1 MPTFYTVRKSTRGQW
16 TQEDLTRAVE
26 AVLQD
31 KVAIRQAARTNNI
44 PEKTLRTRLVKGN
57 FIKGSSMGGASFLGE
72 DTERKLCNHIQK
84 LQASGFAPTSKNLRV
99 IAYNLAQSMGL
110 RNRFNEDK
118 KMAGVDW
125 LKLFL
130 KRNPVLSIRKAEGV
144 SMSRAEGMNKEEVQ
158 KYFELLTKILTEN
171 DLLVRPLNIF
181 NMDET
186 GLQLNNVPG
195 KVVAMK
201 GSKDVH
207 VVTAQER
214 GETITVVA
222 CCNAEGNFM
231 PPYCIFKGVNMQ
243 QVWQENM
250 PPGSVI
256 KMRRESAYISED
268 LFMDWFQTHF
278 LPRKPVGK
286 CLLILDGH
294 GSHMNSYEMLE
305 TAVQNDVI
313 LLCLPSH
320 TTHFLQPLDRAFFKP
335 LKTYFKNAC
344 DEFIRANPQKK
355 IERRHFGA
363 LLSAAWTHAA
373 TSQTG
378 ASGFSATGI
387 FPLKP
392 SAVPEHAFLAC
403 SNLKQNSESVVEQ
416 QENIPDNGQE
426 SGELPSTPSLTPF
439 ELGPSTSSASSV
451 SVDDGSPSKIL
462 NMISP
467 VPVFTT
473 NKQTKR
479 RKQSAQN
486 LTSSSFIA
494 DKKEKRLSREKVKNR
509 KKNKMSEK
517 TIRKTSQKTHQNI
530 PKDLMTN
537 ELTEINSAKRRRK
550 ASQKTHQNIS
560 KELMTNKLARMNS
573 AKRRLVSSSSEEDG
587 TFSINDSTDDETFD
601 ENECVGCLE
610 NYESTTSTAEWI
622 QCVECHRWLHDTC
635 TPFKMY
641 CMSCGKKTIAEK

>member
-1 MPTFYTVRKSTRGQW
+1 MPTFYTVRKSTRGKW

-26 AVLQD
+26 PVLHD
-31 KVAIRQAARTNNI
+31 KIPIRQAARANNI
-44 PEKTLRTRLVKGN
+44 PDKTLRSRLEKKN
-57 FIKGSSMGGASFLGE
+57 YIKGSSMGGASFLGE
-72 DTERKLCNHIQK
+72 DAEKKLCNHIQK

-99 IAYNLAQSMGL
+99 MAYNLAQSMGL

-118 KMAGVDW
+118 KIAGADW

-130 KRNPVLSIRKAEGV
+130 KRNPTLSIRKAEGV
-144 SMSRAEGMNKEEVQ
+144 SMSRAEGMNKEEVL

-171 DLLVRPLNIF
+171 ELLDKPLNIF

-195 KVVAMK
+195 KVVALK

-207 VVTAQER
+207 VVTSQER

-243 QVWQENM
+243 QAWQENM
-250 PPGSVI
+250 PQGSVI
-256 KMRRESAYISED
+256 KMRRESAYICED
-268 LFMDWFQTHF
+268 LFMDWFQNHF
-278 LPRKPVGK
+278 LPRKPTGK
-286 CLLILDGH
+286 CILILDGH
-294 GSHMNSYEMLE
+294 GSHMNSYQMLE

-363 LLSAAWTHAA
+363 LLATAWARAA

-378 ASGFSATGI
+378 ASGFSTTGI

-392 SAVPEHAFLAC
+392 SAVPEHAFLTS
-403 SNLKQNSESVVEQ
+403 SNLNQNLERVAEEEQ
-416 QENIPDNGQE
+416 GKTAENFQE
-426 SGELPSTPSLTPF
+426 SGEMSSAPSPTLFEPGPSSIS
-439 ELGPSTSSASSV
+439 STSSV
-451 SVDDGSPSKIL
+451 VDDWTPSKIL
-462 NMISP
+462 DVISP
-467 VPVFTT
+467 VPVLST

-486 LTSSSFIA
+486 LTDSSFIA
-494 DKKEKRLSREKVKNR
+494 DKKEKRLNREKGKNS

-517 TIRKTSQKTHQNI
+517 TIRKTSQKTDQNI
-530 PKDLMTN
+530 
-537 ELTEINSAKRRRK
+537 
-550 ASQKTHQNIS
+550 H
-560 KELMTNKLARMNS
+560 KELITKKLAKINS

-587 TFSINDSTDDETFD
+587 TFSTNDSTDEETYD

-610 NYESTTSTAEWI
+610 RYESTTSTAEWLR
-622 QCVECHRWLHDTC
+622 CVECRRWLHDTC
-635 TPFKMY
+635 TPFKNY
-641 CMSCGKKTIAEK
+641 CMSCGKKTIVEK

>member
-1 MPTFYTVRKSTRGQW
+1 MSFHARCKIYYSIFRSKMPTFYTSRRSTRGKW
-16 TQEDLTRAVE
+16 TQDDLTRAVN

-31 KVAIRQAARTNNI
+31 KVPIRQAARNNNI
-44 PEKTLRTRLVKGN
+44 PDRTLRARLEKRK
-57 FIKGSSMGGASFLGE
+57 FMKGSSMGGKSFLGE
-72 DTERKLCNHIQK
+72 DAERKLCSHIQK

-99 IAYNLAQSMGL
+99 IAYNLSQSMGL
-110 RNRFNEDK
+110 ENRFNKDK
-118 KMAGVDW
+118 KMAGADW

-130 KRNPVLSIRKAEGV
+130 KRNPSLSIRKAEGV

-158 KYFELLTKILTEN
+158 KYFQLLTKILTEN
-171 DLLVRPLNIF
+171 DLLDKPLNIF
-181 NMDET
+181 NMDES

-195 KVVAMK
+195 KVVAVK

-207 VVTAQER
+207 VVTSQER

-231 PPYCIFKGVNMQ
+231 PPYCIFKGVNLQ
-243 QVWQENM
+243 QIWQENM
-250 PPGSVI
+250 PAGSVI
-256 KMRRESAYISED
+256 KMRRESAYICED
-268 LFMDWFQTHF
+268 LFMDWFLTHF
-278 LPRKPVGK
+278 IPRKPAGK

-335 LKTYFKNAC
+335 LKTYFKSAC
-344 DEFIRANPQKK
+344 DEFIRANPRKK

-363 LLSAAWTHAA
+363 LLATAWTRAA
-373 TSQTG
+373 TTQTG

-392 SAVPEHAFLAC
+392 SAVPEHAFLT
-403 SNLKQNSESVVEQ
+403 SNNLKQNPESVEEEQ
-416 QENIPDNGQE
+416 DKIEEIFRE
-426 SGELPSTPSLTPF
+426 SEEQGTAAPPTHF
-439 ELGPSTSSASSV
+439 EPEPSTSNSSFGV
-451 SVDDGSPSKIL
+451 NDWTPSKIL
-462 NMISP
+462 DEISP
-467 VPVFTT
+467 VPVLTT

-479 RKQSAQN
+479 RKQSAQI
-486 LTSSSFIA
+486 LTDSSFIA
-494 DKKEKRLSREKVKNR
+494 DRKEKRLKAKKVENR

-517 TIRKTSQKTHQNI
+517 TIRKTSQKADKNI
-530 PKDLMTN
+530 AKKLMTN
-537 ELTEINSAKRRRK
+537 N
-550 ASQKTHQNIS
+550 
-560 KELMTNKLARMNS
+560 LARINC

-587 TFSINDSTDDETFD
+587 AFSTHNSTDDESFD

-610 NYESTTSTAEWI
+610 RYENTKSTAEWI
-622 QCVECHRWLHDTC
+622 QCVECRRWLHDTC
-635 TPFKMY
+635 TSFKSY
-641 CMSCGKKTIAEK
+641 CMPCGKKTIVEK